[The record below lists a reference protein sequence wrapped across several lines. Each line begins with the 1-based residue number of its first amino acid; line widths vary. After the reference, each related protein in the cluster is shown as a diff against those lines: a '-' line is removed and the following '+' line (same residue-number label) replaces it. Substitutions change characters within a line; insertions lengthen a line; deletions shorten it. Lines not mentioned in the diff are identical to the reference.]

1 MLEQEK
7 YLSIK
12 NFGDSIIHNTDFFQ
26 TYYNPK
32 TEEVLFILP
41 ISSKGNGEQKLRKS
55 LLSNNEWIKKIKF
68 LYEEFPS
75 KDSGFHLISNGSKE
89 NEEVFN
95 EVIETTTIAPEVL
108 KKEQMLTPIQTKFPC
123 GNFRANPDD
132 PKSIIG
138 SRNSG
143 ANYEITV
150 PPDLRENFI
159 YLLNQV
165 NILLKI

>member
-1 MLEQEK
+1 MTDQEK

-12 NFGDSIIHNTDFFQ
+12 EFGDSIIHDTEFFQ

-32 TEEVLFILP
+32 TEEVLFVLP
-41 ISSKGNGEQKLRKS
+41 SSSKGTGEQKLRKP
-55 LLSNNEWIKKIKF
+55 LLSNNEWVKKVKF
-68 LYEEFPS
+68 LYEEFPT
-75 KDSGFHLISNGSKE
+75 KDSGFYLISSGSKE
-89 NEEVFN
+89 DEIISDEI
-95 EVIETTTIAPEVL
+95 IETTTIAPEVL

-132 PKSIIG
+132 PRSIIG
-138 SRNSG
+138 SRNNG

-165 NILLKI
+165 NILLRT